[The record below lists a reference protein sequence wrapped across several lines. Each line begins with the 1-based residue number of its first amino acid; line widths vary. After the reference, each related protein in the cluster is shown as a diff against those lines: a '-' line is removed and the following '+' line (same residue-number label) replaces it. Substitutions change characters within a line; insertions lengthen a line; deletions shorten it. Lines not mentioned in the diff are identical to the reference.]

1 MEIKKLKLTNFRNYN
16 SLTVEFSPF
25 INFISGDNG
34 EGKTNIL
41 EAISILSLGKSF
53 VTSQEINC
61 IKIQEEYAY
70 IEAEINSDKV
80 KKINF
85 VISPLGKKVTLN
97 GKEIKR
103 ISELSSKC
111 LTVTFSPKD
120 VRIFKDS
127 PLERRKFI
135 NLSLSML
142 SKTYMNLLKQYN
154 EFIKKRNLLLKQ
166 EIDWLYILTLDEQ
179 IAPLSYEIVKIRT
192 EFMKNLEM
200 KVKQIYKYFA
210 LDESEISLY
219 YKTFIPFESEKKE
232 YVKKFLEIIKQNY
245 ESDLKRKS
253 SSKGIHYDDFTFLLN
268 GNDISIIGS
277 QGQNR
282 IASLALKLGL
292 ASLVENISNDKP
304 ILLLDDVLSELD
316 DYHQQKL
323 VEILKN
329 LGQIFISGNE
339 VNKTFENCVE
349 YKVSNHE
356 VRRITK
362 NG

>member
-1 MEIKKLKLTNFRNYN
+1 M
-16 SLTVEFSPF
+16 
-25 INFISGDNG
+25 NFISGDNG

-142 SKTYMNLLKQYN
+142 SLIFLI
-154 EFIKKRNLLLKQ
+154 E
-166 EIDWLYILTLDEQ
+166 
-179 IAPLSYEIVKIRT
+179 V
-192 EFMKNLEM
+192 
-200 KVKQIYKYFA
+200 IYRF
-210 LDESEISLY
+210 S
-219 YKTFIPFESEKKE
+219 TNF
-232 YVKKFLEIIKQNY
+232 
-245 ESDLKRKS
+245 
-253 SSKGIHYDDFTFLLN
+253 
-268 GNDISIIGS
+268 
-277 QGQNR
+277 
-282 IASLALKLGL
+282 
-292 ASLVENISNDKP
+292 
-304 ILLLDDVLSELD
+304 VL
-316 DYHQQKL
+316 
-323 VEILKN
+323 
-329 LGQIFISGNE
+329 
-339 VNKTFENCVE
+339 
-349 YKVSNHE
+349 
-356 VRRITK
+356 
-362 NG
+362 